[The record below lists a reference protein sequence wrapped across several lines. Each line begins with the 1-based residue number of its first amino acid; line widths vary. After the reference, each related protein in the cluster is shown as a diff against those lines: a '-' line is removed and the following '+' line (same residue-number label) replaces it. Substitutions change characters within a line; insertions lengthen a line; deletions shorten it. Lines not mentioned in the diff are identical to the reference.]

1 MSKAEVITPYHPL
14 RERVERHIRDVYGR
28 KYGAVIAEFPH
39 LMLAMLDEEN
49 NITCACGIRFAT
61 TGFFSPVYLD
71 QPVDQMISEAFDH
84 SFLLNDILEVTTLA
98 SVRTGHA
105 VQLVQ
110 QVVALARQLG
120 KPIGL
125 FTTTEKLRNILSR
138 AGMKMVQLAD
148 ADAMRVKNSEVWGK
162 YYDENP
168 AVYAVWDGPDSP
180 IVLKDIEDQF
190 RIFPFQNSILK
201 PKESVHV

>member
-1 MSKAEVITPYHPL
+1 MSRAELVTPYHPL
-14 RERVERHIRDVYGR
+14 RAKVEAHIRDVYGR
-28 KYGAVIAEFPH
+28 KYGAVIEGFPH
-39 LMLAMLDEEN
+39 LMLALLEDSDS
-49 NITCACGIRFAT
+49 ITCACGVRFHT
-61 TGFFSPVYLD
+61 TGFFSTVYLD
-71 QPVDQMISEAFDH
+71 RPVAEVISEAFGH
-84 SFLLNDILEVTTLA
+84 QFTNADILEVTTLA
-98 SVRTGHA
+98 SIRTGHA

-125 FTTTEKLRNILSR
+125 FTTTEKLRNILSL

-148 ADAMRVKNSEVWGK
+148 ADAMRVKNAENWGR

-180 IVLKDIEDQF
+180 IILKDIEDEF
-190 RIFPFQNSILK
+190 RIFPFFNSILK
-201 PKESVHV
+201 PKERAHV